1 MTMKKQKEKI
11 VRFSSEEISQMA
23 KQKKWQSN
31 WEKADSITEE
41 ELEEMVKNDPDDV
54 YLEDEDFGKGT
65 LYRNG
70 EWARQFEEPKKKKQ
84 ITLRLDEDV
93 LEYFRDTGRG
103 YQTRINNVLKAFV
116 RAQQESR
123 S

>member
-1 MTMKKQKEKI
+1 MKKQKENI
-11 VRFSSEEISQMA
+11 VRFSADEIRKMKGRTDWKRVDA
-23 KQKKWQSN
+23 
-31 WEKADSITEE
+31 ITEE

-65 LYRNG
+65 FYRKG